1 MPPPPISLFV
11 CYNYLENWKKSGH
24 MESDAQIP
32 RGGKNNK
39 DIIESDDPIENFK
52 KDDESRKRWERRF
65 EIFVPDPFQ

>member
-1 MPPPPISLFV
+1 
-11 CYNYLENWKKSGH
+11 

-52 KDDESRKRWERRF
+52 KDDEPRKRWERRF
-65 EIFVPDPFQ
+65 NGLGTVLLDVTFDVAVIPKHGV